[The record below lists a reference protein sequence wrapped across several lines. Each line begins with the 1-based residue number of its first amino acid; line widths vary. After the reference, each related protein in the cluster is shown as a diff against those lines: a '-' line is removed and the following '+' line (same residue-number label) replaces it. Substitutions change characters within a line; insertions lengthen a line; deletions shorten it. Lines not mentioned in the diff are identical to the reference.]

1 MNVNMF
7 LQQNLFVNSSEQ
19 TLAPTH
25 QETTPD
31 MATERAYT
39 LEEYSLDHFR

>member
-7 LQQNLFVNSSEQ
+7 LQQNLFVNSSEP
-19 TLAPTH
+19 LAPTH
-25 QETTPD
+25 QETAPD